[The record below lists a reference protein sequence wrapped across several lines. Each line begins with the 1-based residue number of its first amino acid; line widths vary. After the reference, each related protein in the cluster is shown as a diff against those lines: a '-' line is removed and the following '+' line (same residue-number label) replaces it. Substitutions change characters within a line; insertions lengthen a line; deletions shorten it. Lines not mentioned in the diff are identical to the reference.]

1 MTGKMK
7 IILVSFFLLA
17 GAAAAETPKY
27 APVGGALAVPLSVDN
42 SYFRNPASPAADY
55 WTLSSFYVPQYN
67 GASCSAASV
76 AMALNALLNARR
88 PRGDEE
94 ENIVPEKLVEKV
106 AGLKWK
112 ELVSPEG
119 LDGKHGLTLNQ
130 LAQASREALAA
141 YGAAGFTVSSAA
153 VNGKSALALENFR
166 RALSGS
172 EKNPADIMLLHFTQD
187 TLTGA
192 PGGPF
197 AHISPVGA
205 YDEKTHR
212 VLIMDVDRQWYEPYW
227 AADTQVFKAMAVKTP
242 AFGAGGY
249 VIIRA
254 KK

>member
-1 MTGKMK
+1 MGSLMK
-7 IILVSFFLLA
+7 IFFISLVLLA
-17 GAAAAETPKY
+17 GTAGAETPKY

-42 SYFRNPASPAADY
+42 TYFRNPASPAADY

-67 GASCSAASV
+67 DAACSAASV
-76 AMALNALLNARR
+76 SMALNALLNARR
-88 PRGDEE
+88 PRGDAE
-94 ENIVPEKLVEKV
+94 ENITQEKLLEKV
-106 AGLKWK
+106 TGLKWK
-112 ELVSPEG
+112 ELLSPEG
-119 LDGKHGLTLNQ
+119 LDGRHGLTLAQ

-141 YGAAGFTVSSAA
+141 YGAAGYTVSSAA
-153 VNGKSALALENFR
+153 VSGQGAQALENFR
-166 RALSGS
+166 RALSGN
-172 EKNPADIMLLHFTQD
+172 EKSPADIMLLHFTQD
-187 TLTGA
+187 TLTSA

-227 AADTQVFKAMAVKTP
+227 VADTQVFKAMAVKTA